1 MGQGDGVTRMST
13 GYLSPY
19 RVLDLSDARGLLA
32 GRILGQLGADVVQV
46 EPPGGS
52 TARKVGPFTDDPTPD
67 NSLYWSAY
75 ASAKRGLVCD
85 PDTAQGRDLLLQLAA
100 RSDFLIE
107 TETPGV
113 MAARGLGYADLAKVN
128 PGLIHVSVTA
138 FGSTGPKAMW
148 AASELTLWA
157 AGGVLFPARDGDGP
171 PLRISAPQGWLHA
184 GADAAAGAL
193 MAHFAR
199 LQTGRG
205 QHVDISAQ
213 ISIAE
218 ATLSLVLAGTLNDAR
233 GLRLQPGV
241 MLPKRGRSSWA
252 SLDGRVELAL
262 GMGAVGGGS
271 TNALFAWMR
280 DCGELDSQYDRWDW
294 MTLLARFQS
303 GELTAEHLAGP
314 REEIRRFFAKRPT
327 SQLVAEAFGR
337 RILLTQIQTAR
348 TLVESEHFQG
358 RGAFATVDEATG
370 SRVLP
375 HAWAKTP
382 GAFAILKPAPRIGEH
397 TDAVVADWL
406 GAAPASRAL
415 GPATMEAT
423 RPLAGLK
430 VLELA
435 WVVAGPRVGR
445 ALADYGA
452 LVVRIDSA
460 ARTDPARVVGPYP
473 EGVADYANCALFD
486 NCNAG
491 KLGLSLDLSRPESRQ
506 VVLDLARWADV
517 VTESFAPGQLAKWG
531 LSYAALSA
539 VNPGLIML
547 SSCLMGQD
555 GPLSRT
561 AGFGN
566 VGAAASGFQVLVG
579 ERDAEPVGPAGPYTD
594 FVGPRFSLPLVLA
607 AVDHR
612 RRTGLGAYLDAAQAE
627 AGLQFLAPQIADYAA
642 TRRVAEALG
651 NRDPQ
656 FAPHGVFACEGHE
669 RWIAIAVCDDVQWRA
684 LAGLIGSEAQEPRF
698 ATLAGRKASED
709 DLEVMVATWVR
720 SLQVSDVEAR
730 LQAAGVP
737 AHLVATGEDFC
748 ADPQVHALGHL
759 VVQPEPVG
767 GVTKIEASRFRLSAT
782 PARLDRSAPAIGRD
796 NARILTDF
804 AGYDDARIAA
814 LAEAGVLR

>member
-1 MGQGDGVTRMST
+1 MTAGF
-13 GYLSPY
+13 LSPY

-32 GRILGQLGADVVQV
+32 GRMLGQLGADVVQV

-52 TARKVGPFTDDPTPD
+52 SARRVGPFTDDPAPD

-85 PDTAQGRDLLLQLAA
+85 PDTAQGRDLILQLAA
-100 RSDFLIE
+100 TADFLIE
-107 TETPGV
+107 SETPGV
-113 MAARGLGYADLAKVN
+113 MAERGLGYADLAKIN
-128 PGLIHVSVTA
+128 PGLIHVSITP
-138 FGSTGPKAMW
+138 FGPTGPKALW

-157 AGGVLFPARDGDGP
+157 AGGALFPARDDDGP

-213 ISIAE
+213 VSIAE
-218 ATLSLVLAGTLNDAR
+218 ATLSQVLAGTLNDPR
-233 GLRLQPGV
+233 GLRPQPGV
-241 MLPKRGRSSWA
+241 ILPRRGRSSWA

-280 DCGELDSQYDRWDW
+280 DCGELDPQYDSWDW
-294 MTLLARFQS
+294 MTLLSRFQS

-327 SQLVAEAFGR
+327 ATLAAEAFGR

-348 TLVESEHFQG
+348 TLVESEHFTG
-358 RGAFATVDEATG
+358 RGAFATVAEARGT
-370 SRVLP
+370 RILP

-382 GAFAILKPAPRIGEH
+382 GAFAALKPAPRIGEH
-397 TDAVVADWL
+397 TDAVMAEWL
-406 GAAPASRAL
+406 GAASVSRTL
-415 GPATMEAT
+415 GGAKAEDT

-445 ALADYGA
+445 AMADYGA
-452 LVVRIDSA
+452 VVVRVDSA

-473 EGVADYANCALFD
+473 DGVVDYANCALFD

-506 VVLDLARWADV
+506 VVLDLVRWADV
-517 VTESFAPGQLAKWG
+517 VTESFAPGQLEKWG

-539 VNPGLIML
+539 DNPGLIML

-579 ERDAEPVGPAGPYTD
+579 ERGTEPVGPAGPYTD

-612 RRTGLGAYLDAAQAE
+612 RRTGQGAYLDAAQAE
-627 AGLQFLAPQIADYAA
+627 AGLQFLAPQIAYYAA
-642 TRRVAEALG
+642 TGRVAEAQG

-684 LAGLIGSEAQEPRF
+684 LAGLIGGAPLASDPRF
-698 ATLAGRKASED
+698 ATLAGRKAAED
-709 DLEVMVATWVR
+709 DLETIVATWVR
-720 SLQVSDVEAR
+720 NLPVSEVEAR

-748 ADPQVHALGHL
+748 ADPQILALGHL
-759 VVQPEPVG
+759 VAQPEPRG
-767 GVTKIEASRFRLSAT
+767 GVATVEASRFRLSET
-782 PARLDRSAPAIGRD
+782 PARLDRSAPSIGRD
-796 NARILTDF
+796 NAQILREF
-804 AGYDDARIAA
+804 AGYDDVRVRD
-814 LAEAGVLR
+814 LTEAGALR